1 LTHFDFIRKGGEKMR
16 NQKGFTLIELMVVVV
31 IIGVLAAIAVPRF
44 IGAAKRARVRACT
57 ADVRLLTEGL
67 GLYITDKGSYPPTS
81 NYDSLR
87 TALTP
92 YLVLPAGSLA
102 TGEANSFQYT
112 ASADTFTVRV
122 CVKDSPGDTVYANP
136 EGIRTTYD

>member
-1 LTHFDFIRKGGEKMR
+1 MK

-44 IGAAKRARVRACT
+44 IGAAKRARVRACA
-57 ADVRLLTEGL
+57 ADVRLVTEGL
-67 GLYITDKGSYPPTS
+67 GLYITDKGEYPPTS

-87 TALTP
+87 TALEP

-102 TGEANSFQYT
+102 TGVAFVYTRLGDTSFT
-112 ASADTFTVRV
+112 IKIRV
-122 CVKDSPGDTVYANP
+122 KGAPEDTVYANP

>member
-1 LTHFDFIRKGGEKMR
+1 MR

-87 TALTP
+87 TALVP
-92 YLVLPAGSLA
+92 YVTIPAGSLA
-102 TGEANSFQYT
+102 TGVAASFQYT

-136 EGIRTTYD
+136 EGMRTTYD